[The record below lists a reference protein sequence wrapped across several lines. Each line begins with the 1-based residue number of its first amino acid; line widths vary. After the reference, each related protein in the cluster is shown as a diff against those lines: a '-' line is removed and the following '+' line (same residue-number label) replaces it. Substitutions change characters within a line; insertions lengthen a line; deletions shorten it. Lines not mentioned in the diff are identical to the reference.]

1 MTISRRHVLQMTG
14 AALAAPAVLRAT
26 DALASSGTVK
36 VLAWQDYI
44 QPNIAEKFQADTG
57 ITLDLT
63 TFGSNDEAISITK
76 ADLRAAVDALDNFL
90 ESNAAAV
97 NNAIPQP
104 ARGALSARQKAW
116 ILARVIERRFKVGA

>member
-1 MTISRRHVLQMTG
+1 M
-14 AALAAPAVLRAT
+14 AALSSENRAE
-26 DALASSGTVK
+26 
-36 VLAWQDYI
+36 I
-44 QPNIAEKFQADTG
+44 HAEWMR
-57 ITLDLT
+57 L
-63 TFGSNDEAISITK
+63 NDESISITK

-116 ILARVIERRFKVGA
+116 ILALVIERRFKVGA

>member
-1 MTISRRHVLQMTG
+1 M
-14 AALAAPAVLRAT
+14 AVLSSENRAE
-26 DALASSGTVK
+26 
-36 VLAWQDYI
+36 I
-44 QPNIAEKFQADTG
+44 HAEWMR
-57 ITLDLT
+57 L
-63 TFGSNDEAISITK
+63 NDEAISITK

-116 ILARVIERRFKVGA
+116 ILALVIERRFKVGA